1 MDTSQLLQFYRSA
14 FVRYMYEYTHSL
26 LRQEESKAVKG
37 MGADEQVRRA
47 RDITQTRILTQDE
60 FKQVRRRQL
69 QKLVQFDAK
78 AQRRGGKKRKNDDD
92 DNVNVIDIDEVAAQ
106 QR

>member
-1 MDTSQLLQFYRSA
+1 M
-14 FVRYMYEYTHSL
+14 
-26 LRQEESKAVKG
+26 KG
-37 MGADEQVRRA
+37 MAADEQVRRA

-92 DNVNVIDIDEVAAQ
+92 DNNVIDIDDIAAQ

>member
-1 MDTSQLLQFYRSA
+1 M
-14 FVRYMYEYTHSL
+14 
-26 LRQEESKAVKG
+26 KG
-37 MGADEQVRRA
+37 MAADEQVRRA

-78 AQRRGGKKRKNDDD
+78 AQRRGKKRKNDDD
-92 DNVNVIDIDEVAAQ
+92 DNVNVIDIDDVAAQ

>member
-1 MDTSQLLQFYRSA
+1 MAL
-14 FVRYMYEYTHSL
+14 E
-26 LRQEESKAVKG
+26 
-37 MGADEQVRRA
+37 EQVQKA

-78 AQRRGGKKRKNDDD
+78 AHRKGKKRKNQTDD
-92 DNVNVIDIDEVAAQ
+92 VPDEVNEK
-106 QR
+106 R